1 MTILIDDLESSDEP
15 CGAQQD
21 ELNHLMGMAL
31 QKLAFLPFGYLID
44 KWRWDVFSGK
54 IKPSEMNDA
63 WWKMRLQYQ
72 GVCPPV
78 LRTENDFDPG
88 AKYHVSVL

>member
-1 MTILIDDLESSDEP
+1 MSFLKAKNEISGEE
-15 CGAQQD
+15 QD
-21 ELNHLMGMAL
+21 ELNFLMQTAL

-44 KWRWDVFSGK
+44 KYRWDVFSGK
-54 IKPSEMNDA
+54 IKADQLNSE
-63 WWKMRLQYQ
+63 WWRLRAELQ

-88 AKYHVSVL
+88 NYGNMNH